1 MRLETEIR
9 RDPDKGA
16 DRFVSRWRGL
26 DQQRMSFANSGDHGS
41 AKRVADSMSTMAQ
54 GLHRDPQLES
64 VLRNR
69 TRQLGIGMEM
79 DAGIGRQLMRYLGLG
94 LGIGL

>member
-1 MRLETEIR
+1 
-9 RDPDKGA
+9 
-16 DRFVSRWRGL
+16 
-26 DQQRMSFANSGDHGS
+26 
-41 AKRVADSMSTMAQ
+41 MAQ

-64 VLRNR
+64 VLRSR
-69 TRQLGIGMEM
+69 ARQLGVGMQM